1 MEIITIPIN
10 SVLYRGT
17 DLNLEKQF
25 KKYIAYWYTF
35 NIIYACMYVKKE
47 NGAINMYDVV
57 KPIKLLNIT
66 KTRLKDLSNI
76 KDINIGKQ
84 KVSLRF
90 LFSVIFGYGIEKNNI
105 DFFRGDN
112 LENDKYKGTQI
123 YEFYK
128 LLKEIDRDAKA
139 LTWFNKIKNSLPK
152 DIVKNKLEFNRISDG
167 PLDKIFLLELRRYKN
182 LDGYYAP
189 KIKSNWS
196 VVDCKGFGKT
206 DIEYFEQK
214 CKYLQYEE
222 LAVFSTNKLQLLK
235 TVKNNIVNTCKVL
248 SE

>member
-1 MEIITIPIN
+1 MEIINIPVN
-10 SVLYRGT
+10 SVFYRGT
-17 DLNLEKQF
+17 DLELEKKF
-25 KKYIAYWYTF
+25 KKYIPNWYTF

-47 NGAINMYDVV
+47 YGAINIYEVI

-66 KTRLKDLSNI
+66 KTKLKDLSNI
-76 KDINIGKQ
+76 KDINVGKQ

-90 LFSVIFGYGIEKNNI
+90 LFSVTFGYGIEKNNT
-105 DFFRGDN
+105 DFFKGNN
-112 LENDKYKGTQI
+112 LENEKYKGTQI

-128 LLKEIDRDAKA
+128 LLKEIDRDKKA
-139 LTWFNKIKNSLPK
+139 LKWFNKIKNSPSK
-152 DIVKNKLEFNRISDG
+152 HMVKNKLEFNRISDG
-167 PLDKIFLLELRRYKN
+167 GLDKLFLDELRRYKK

-196 VVDCKGFGKT
+196 VVDCKGFGKS
-206 DIEYFEQK
+206 DIDYFEQK

-222 LAVFSTNKLQLLK
+222 LAIFNVDKLQLLK
-235 TVKNNIVNTCKVL
+235 TVKNNIINTCKIL